1 MPELVRSQPPKQHT
15 GYPES
20 SPTIAAMAEL
30 VVYNPNAELE
40 ALESSAVSV
49 EHETGVPVHGYSSGY
64 ATTSSEN
71 RTPKIRSKINRAS
84 GESVPRSVRTSANE
98 SSTAHIRFDHHPLT
112 GQIEP
117 PGFLRK
123 HPRPLL
129 TALKRLRN
137 MDASTR
143 KQLTGADEFIRKGNH
158 ADAIPCLEA
167 GLVGTN
173 DHPQLQ
179 SLIWMLLGNAQVA
192 VGQYKKAS
200 VCHMHHLAFCRELE
214 DFPGMTKAECN
225 LGIAYM
231 KLGLLKLA
239 GRCFLQYMENSK
251 TLQDDVSVASAC
263 SNLGMLSKTL
273 AIRSYRSAVREG
285 DKARAQEN
293 LKSNLQRAITY
304 FEQHLEVV
312 EGCADL

>member
-1 MPELVRSQPPKQHT
+1 
-15 GYPES
+15 
-20 SPTIAAMAEL
+20 MAEL
-30 VVYNPNAELE
+30 VVYNPHAELE
-40 ALESSAVSV
+40 ALESSGVSV

-71 RTPKIRSKINRAS
+71 RTPKIRPKISRAS
-84 GESVPRSVRTSANE
+84 GDSVPQSERTAANE
-98 SSTAHIRFDHHPLT
+98 SSTAEIRFDHHPLT

-123 HPRPLL
+123 QPRPLL

-137 MDASTR
+137 LDATTR
-143 KQLTGADEFIRKGNH
+143 KRLKGADEFIRKGKF

-167 GLVGTN
+167 GLVGA
-173 DHPQLQ
+173 DEHPRLQ
-179 SLIWMLLGNAQVA
+179 SLIWMLLGNTHVA
-192 VGQYKKAS
+192 MGQYKKAS
-200 VCHMHHLAFCRELE
+200 VCHMHHLAFCRELA

-251 TLQDDVSVASAC
+251 MLQDEVSVASAC

-273 AIRSYRSAVREG
+273 ATRSYQSAVREG
-285 DKARAQEN
+285 DKTRAQEN
-293 LKSNLQRAITY
+293 LTNNLQRAISY